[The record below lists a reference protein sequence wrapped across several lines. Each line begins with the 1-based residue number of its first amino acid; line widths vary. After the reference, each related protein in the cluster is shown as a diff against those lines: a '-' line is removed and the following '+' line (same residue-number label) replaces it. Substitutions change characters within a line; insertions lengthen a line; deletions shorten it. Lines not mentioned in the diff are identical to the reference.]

1 MSIQDVDEGVFVIK
15 NRLRHKRILLVLDD
29 INQLDQLKK
38 LVGKRNWFGSGSRV
52 IITTRDKHLLRI
64 LEVDEIFEVEGLSD
78 GEALNLLS
86 LKAFKKGH
94 PPKDYLELSED
105 VGTEAIQG
113 IVLKLPK
120 SKEAYWNPES
130 FSKMHN
136 LKLLIIRNV
145 QLLHEPKHLPI
156 GLRFLEWKGYPSKS
170 LPSNFQ
176 SNELV
181 ELYMCGSYIEQ
192 LWKGAKSFEKLQII
206 QMNGSTNLKE
216 TPDLL
221 RVPNL
226 KEMVLED
233 CLNLRKIHPSTLVHN
248 RLTLLN
254 LQGCVNVKTLPSK
267 FEMESLEVL
276 ILSGCS
282 KLKKIPEFG
291 ENMQRVLELYL
302 GGIAV
307 TKLSASIGH
316 LTSLVLLNIRDCK
329 SLTSLPSSIFNLK
342 LLKNVNI
349 SGCSKLEKLPEI
361 VGNESVEELDM
372 SGTAIREVPSSI
384 GLLKSLKVLSFSG
397 CKGLSSFNSTSWYD
411 LLPFSSRPKIADPVG
426 LSSLLGL
433 YSLTKLNLRNCN
445 LREIPNDIG
454 CLFSLEVIDLSENSF
469 VCLPDSISQLRKL
482 ETMYLNNCT
491 SLRALPNLP
500 VDIVQ
505 IWGNGCTSLEMVPD
519 LQKPNS
525 FCKGELYLLNCSK
538 LANNQDFIDIFL
550 AMIRKH
556 HQGFSRRCSIYDDE
570 EFSYRYDMVIPG
582 SVIPKWFIHQ
592 SIGAETFD

>member
-1 MSIQDVDEGVFVIK
+1 
-15 NRLRHKRILLVLDD
+15 
-29 INQLDQLKK
+29 
-38 LVGKRNWFGSGSRV
+38 
-52 IITTRDKHLLRI
+52 
-64 LEVDEIFEVEGLSD
+64 
-78 GEALNLLS
+78 
-86 LKAFKKGH
+86 
-94 PPKDYLELSED
+94 
-105 VGTEAIQG
+105 
-113 IVLKLPK
+113 
-120 SKEAYWNPES
+120 
-130 FSKMHN
+130 
-136 LKLLIIRNV
+136 
-145 QLLHEPKHLPI
+145 
-156 GLRFLEWKGYPSKS
+156 
-170 LPSNFQ
+170 
-176 SNELV
+176 
-181 ELYMCGSYIEQ
+181 MCGSYIEQ

-233 CLNLRKIHPSTLVHN
+233 CLNLR
-248 RLTLLN
+248 
-254 LQGCVNVKTLPSK
+254 
-267 FEMESLEVL
+267 
-276 ILSGCS
+276 
-282 KLKKIPEFG
+282 
-291 ENMQRVLELYL
+291 
-302 GGIAV
+302 
-307 TKLSASIGH
+307 
-316 LTSLVLLNIRDCK
+316 
-329 SLTSLPSSIFNLK
+329 
-342 LLKNVNI
+342 
-349 SGCSKLEKLPEI
+349 CSKLEKLPEI

-505 IWGNGCTSLEMVPD
+505 IWGNGCTSLEM
-519 LQKPNS
+519 
-525 FCKGELYLLNCSK
+525 
-538 LANNQDFIDIFL
+538 
-550 AMIRKH
+550 
-556 HQGFSRRCSIYDDE
+556 GFSRRCSIYDDE

-592 SIGAETFD
+592 SIGAEVNIKESSSHLCDGCVGIAVCVVFSCFLYFSVDIRLIANGKVMSSTVNVNHEFVCLSNHIWLCYLLPQYLWKEDTKLLNECEANELSLIGFKIESFDILTKVKKCGFRMVYKKDIEELNRTMAQSSNSSIFPYEDLDHNFDNSAMDLVEKEALKMCHTQNGLKVSQNLCPMVTLTLKSTSNVVRRSVISRNLEYSVCTSLYCKTGRSEQLQDGVDRVVLAMKPNHANGRLLHFFHMDAISCDGRFISTRSRVEELFLRKKVPWEIVVLVEGHKCMEVGQR